1 MTTWNNKYYIII
13 KAFKIHK
20 IKKISINFNF
30 FYKKT
35 KIELNKILNKILFLF
50 RILMGKIRE
59 MNHG

>member
-1 MTTWNNKYYIII
+1 MTTYNNKYYIII

-35 KIELNKILNKILFLF
+35 KIELNKILFLF